1 MKTAV
6 LGCLAV
12 VVLVAV
18 VSLALPDER
27 AAFGQQPLPA
37 QTAFSDQGLIALS
50 EIVDQRYQQVTVIDP
65 KREVLS
71 VYHIELASG
80 VIALRSVR
88 NIHWDLQMS
97 DYNGQKPL
105 AKEIQ
110 ALSEQR

>member
-1 MKTAV
+1 MRVAV
-6 LGCLAV
+6 LGCVAL

-18 VSLALPDER
+18 VSLMLPNGR
-27 AAFGQQPLPA
+27 TAFGQQPSSPQA
-37 QTAFSDQGLIALS
+37 TSSDGGLTVLS
-50 EIVDQRYQQVTVIDP
+50 EIVEQRYQQLIVIDP
-65 KREVLS
+65 KREVIS

-80 VIALRSVR
+80 TIALRSVR

-105 AKEIQ
+105 AQEIQ